1 MEQDTTGSRPPLG
14 VFGLLFLAYLVTHV
28 ALLLSVYAVVP
39 STPFLVAEMVAVA
52 GGAVAVWVTLLV
64 WRRSARA

>member
-1 MEQDTTGSRPPLG
+1 MERDTVGSRPPLW
-14 VFGLLFLAYLVTHV
+14 VFGLLFVAYLVAHV
-28 ALLLSVYAVVP
+28 ALLLSVYAIAP